1 MSSLTTINTNVKDY
15 NFSENAFLPRYV
27 NVPLSQEFDRN
38 CKVIVEPGELVKE
51 GQIIGVSEEGTHIH
65 SPVPGKVIDIVP
77 CVSPNGKQE
86 HAVRI
91 QFGGTFSYLG
101 KKINERDIAS
111 IPPSE
116 IVPKLIDMSVSNTF
130 DVSKPENLGIEIKDI
145 INKKANILVVRLF
158 DEDVFRITDSLIT
171 KFYFEQIIKGTKVII
186 KAMNAKAVL
195 FVVDQKYDISEKII
209 AAKIPN
215 SYILK
220 MSVKKY
226 STAFKRGI
234 ITSFNKTMR
243 KTCNFVVTRNDLF
256 VDSSTMY
263 EVYKTVICNIPEISR
278 LVHFSGNCI
287 NSSCL
292 LDIKIGT
299 SAKDIVSQI
308 GGFSKSPSQVI
319 INGLL
324 NGVSVSSLD
333 IPITKYVKSIAF
345 LSKDKVID
353 KQIYNCV
360 NCGYCRVACPVNISP
375 DILYT
380 AATNFLPLPVEHA
393 VSAVTCIE
401 CGICNT
407 VCPARLP
414 LSQTISILKNSQ
426 RNILDK
432 NLDN

>member
-1 MSSLTTINTNVKDY
+1 MNSLTTINTNIKDY

-38 CKVIVEPGELVKE
+38 CKVIVKPGENVKE
-51 GQIIGVSEEGTHIH
+51 GQVIGVSEEGTHIH

-101 KKINERDIAS
+101 KKIKQNDLS
-111 IPPSE
+111 SLSQSE
-116 IVPKLIDMSVSNTF
+116 IITKLIDMSVSNTF
-130 DVSKPENLGIEIKDI
+130 DVSRPENLGIEINSI
-145 INKKANILVVRLF
+145 LQKKTNILVVRLF
-158 DEDVFRITDSLIT
+158 DEDIFRITDSLMT
-171 KFYFEQIIKGTKVII
+171 KFYFEQIIEGTKVIV
-186 KAMNAKAVL
+186 KAMKAKAVL
-195 FVVDQKYDISEKII
+195 FVVDIKNDISDKII

-215 SYILK
+215 SYVLK
-220 MSVKKY
+220 MSIKKY

-243 KTCNFVVTRNDLF
+243 KTCNFVITRNDLF
-256 VDSSTMY
+256 VDSSTIY
-263 EVYKTVICNIPEISR
+263 EVYKSIICNIPEISHH
-278 LVHFSGNCI
+278 VHFSGNCI

-292 LDIKIGT
+292 LDVKIGT
-299 SAKDIVSQI
+299 SAKDIISQI

-353 KQIYNCV
+353 KQIYSCV

-380 AATNFLPLPVEHA
+380 AATNFLQLPVEHA

-407 VCPARLP
+407 VCPSRLP

-426 RNILDK
+426 RHILDK
-432 NLDN
+432 NSDN